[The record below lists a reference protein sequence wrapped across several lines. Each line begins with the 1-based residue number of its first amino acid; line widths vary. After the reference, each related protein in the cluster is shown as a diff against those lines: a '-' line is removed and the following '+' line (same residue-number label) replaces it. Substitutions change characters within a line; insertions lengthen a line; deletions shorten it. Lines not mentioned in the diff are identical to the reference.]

1 MIKVFSSKHLCS
13 AVFLITFCFACSKT
27 EDPSLSEEDTAV
39 AEVYKKIYGAS
50 IYLSKLGKFGVED
63 PKLKKFV
70 DFATLKAKKT
80 VVKAGLNAAA
90 GAAATA
96 GSIPTPASPAILLA
110 ASLFGITVP
119 VYESI
124 RKIGKWAG
132 LFDSPR
138 ESQVKDLFQLVK
150 RNDESAVQLCKELY
164 FNEKEWKEIIDML
177 QLFDSDV
184 ERAEKD
190 FMSRVM
196 AKTK

>member
-1 MIKVFSSKHLCS
+1 MGHQ
-13 AVFLITFCFACSKT
+13 
-27 EDPSLSEEDTAV
+27 
-39 AEVYKKIYGAS
+39 
-50 IYLSKLGKFGVED
+50 
-63 PKLKKFV
+63 
-70 DFATLKAKKT
+70 
-80 VVKAGLNAAA
+80 
-90 GAAATA
+90 
-96 GSIPTPASPAILLA
+96 ASPAILLA

-138 ESQVKDLFQLVK
+138 ESQVKKLFQLVK
-150 RNDESAVQLCKELY
+150 TNDKDAVQLCKELY

>member
-1 MIKVFSSKHLCS
+1 MH
-13 AVFLITFCFACSKT
+13 AV
-27 EDPSLSEEDTAV
+27 
-39 AEVYKKIYGAS
+39 
-50 IYLSKLGKFGVED
+50 
-63 PKLKKFV
+63 KLKTP
-70 DFATLKAKKT
+70 ACRKKT
-80 VVKAGLNAAA
+80 PLLLKSTKKSMGHQ
-90 GAAATA
+90 
-96 GSIPTPASPAILLA
+96 ASPAILLA

-150 RNDESAVQLCKELY
+150 RNDERAVQLCKELY